1 MELDELKSDLKLK
14 LENTGATRSSNTLEQ
29 YIHQRSLSV
38 IDKIKRNLYVEILF
52 CLICLLGFI
61 WIYFHNSSLVIRFF
75 MVLGSITAVL
85 TVVYLATLRKKIIL
99 QELTTASIREN
110 LSRIIIILNLFTRVY
125 FQISMIM
132 LPLAFVAG
140 IILGYMN
147 ISAYP
152 ENMKTFNWSRSL
164 LFYIVFFSGWSILMY
179 FFAKW
184 YIKKLYG
191 NYLQQLKEQLK
202 ELENG

>member
-14 LENTGATRSSNTLEQ
+14 LENLDAPHSSDALKQ
-29 YIHQRSLSV
+29 YIHQRSGSV
-38 IDKIKRNLYVEILF
+38 IAAIKRNLYVEIVF
-52 CLICLLGFI
+52 CLVCLLGFI
-61 WIYFHNSSLVIRFF
+61 WIYFHNASLMIRFF
-75 MVLGSITAVL
+75 MILGSITALL
-85 TVVYLATLRKKIIL
+85 TVVYLARLRKKIIL
-99 QELTTASIREN
+99 QELTTAPIREN
-110 LSRIIIILNLFTRVY
+110 LSSIIAILSLFTRLY
-125 FQISMIM
+125 FQVSMIM
-132 LPLAFVAG
+132 LPLAFLAG

-147 ISAYP
+147 ISASP
-152 ENMKTFNWSRSL
+152 KMLKTFNWNRSL
-164 LFYIVFFSGWSILMY
+164 LFYIVFFSGWSVLMY